1 MASRSEG
8 PLLGHRIGDS
18 RFPLFSAA
26 GSLGRPGR
34 WHSGRLPVIYAAASF
49 AGAMLERLAQVGTDA
64 LPLFTASIIIRIPR
78 GVAIEIALETDVPGW
93 DAPDKRASRAFGERW
108 LRERRTAVLTVPS
121 VVARLER
128 NLLINPA
135 HPDFEAITATEP
147 VPVIWD
153 ARLFR

>member
-8 PLLGHRIGDS
+8 PLLAHRIGDS

-26 GSLGRPGR
+26 GSLRRAGR
-34 WHSGRLPVIYAAASF
+34 WHSGRNPVIYAAASF
-49 AGAMLERLAQVGTDA
+49 AGTMLERLAQTGTSA
-64 LPLFTASIIIRIPR
+64 LPVFTASIVIRIPE
-78 GVAIEIALETDVPGW
+78 GIAIEIVEEADVPGW
-93 DAPDKRASRAFGERW
+93 DAADKRSGQAYGDRW
-108 LRERRTAVLTVPS
+108 LLERRTAVLTVPS

-128 NLLINPA
+128 NVLINPD
-135 HPDFEAITATEP
+135 HPDFGHITASAP